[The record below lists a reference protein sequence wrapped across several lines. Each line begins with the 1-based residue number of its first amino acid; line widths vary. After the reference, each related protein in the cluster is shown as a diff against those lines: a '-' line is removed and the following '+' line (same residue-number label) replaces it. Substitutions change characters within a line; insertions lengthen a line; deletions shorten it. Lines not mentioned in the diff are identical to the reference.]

1 MGVILGSARVSR
13 AGDGV
18 LAIANFS
25 YAFDQTTQKQREVRF
40 GATPKLARET
50 QALPNHRLRVLG
62 LGSGVGRGLG
72 VVWGLGV
79 GVGLGVTVAV

>member
-13 AGDGV
+13 AGDSV

-40 GATPKLARET
+40 VATPKLARET
-50 QALPNHRLRVLG
+50 QALPN
-62 LGSGVGRGLG
+62 
-72 VVWGLGV
+72 
-79 GVGLGVTVAV
+79 